1 MILILSS
8 GRMVENR
15 NQNNPMSEATAK
27 ATSALVTLAAIV
39 VLVAGMKAASEI
51 IVPFIFSIFIAI
63 IFAPVLLWLTR
74 HRVPN
79 VVAVII
85 ILLGIILIG
94 TLVSVAIGTSVQQ
107 FTRALPVYQ
116 ASLQGQFSAFIA
128 LLTNLGVEVS
138 SDGFSEAFDPRS
150 AIRWVNQLL
159 IGLGALFTNAFLIIF
174 TVLFILLEASD
185 FPAKLQAVRG
195 QIGSDLGYTGQFFS
209 SVQRYFGLKTLTSLA
224 TGIAV
229 TIMLVIVGVDFPVL
243 WGLVAFLFNYIPN
256 IGSIIAAV
264 PAVLLALVQ
273 FGVGPAIGVA
283 AGYVGINMVF
293 GNLLETRIMGKGMGL
308 SALVVFVSLVFWG
321 WVFGSIGMI
330 LSVPLTMLAKL
341 ALENREDTRWI
352 AVLLGSGAPRAQ
364 ED

>member
-1 MILILSS
+1 
-8 GRMVENR
+8 
-15 NQNNPMSEATAK
+15 MSQASVK
-27 ATSALVTLAAIV
+27 ATSALITLAAIV

-63 IFAPVLLWLTR
+63 ICAPVLLWLTR

-79 VVAVII
+79 VIAVIL
-85 ILLGIILIG
+85 ILLGIILVG
-94 TLVSVAIGTSVQQ
+94 TLVSIAIGTSIQQ
-107 FTRALPVYQ
+107 FTQELPGYQ
-116 ASLQGQFSAFIA
+116 AKLQGQFNAFIGF
-128 LLTNLGVEVS
+128 LVKLGVDIS
-138 SDGFSEAFDPRS
+138 NDGFSEAFDPRS
-150 AIRWVNQLL
+150 AIRWVNQILV
-159 IGLGALFTNAFLIIF
+159 GLGSLFTNAFLIIF

-185 FPAKLQAVRG
+185 FPRKLQAVKG
-195 QIGSDLGYTGQFFS
+195 HINGGPDYTGQFFS

-224 TGIAV
+224 TGLTV
-229 TIMLVIVGVDFPVL
+229 TVMLAFIGVDFPVL
-243 WGLVAFLFNYIPN
+243 WGLMAFLFNYIPN

-264 PAVLLALVQ
+264 PAVLLALIQ

-283 AGYVGINMVF
+283 AGYLAINMVF

-341 ALENREDTRWI
+341 ALENREQTRWI
-352 AVLLGSGAPRAQ
+352 AVLLGSGVP
-364 ED
+364 EKIEE